1 MKEKASKKKS
11 RITKRTN
18 PNLIK
23 DMLHKKISRRD
34 FIKYSVYA
42 GLSIGAFA
50 LLKDLMFKKKS
61 EPKMSEQNLK
71 EGMKEAKFYEARGDT
86 VYCQLCPNQCILNN
100 NMTGVCRVRKNI
112 NGTLYTLVYGQVCA
126 AHNDPI
132 EKKPLF
138 HFLPGTRA
146 FSIATV
152 GCNMRCLN
160 CQNWSIS
167 QASPGDVE
175 TQHML
180 PGEVVQQAQ
189 LSNSKIIAYTYTEPT
204 IFYEFMYDTAKK
216 AHEEGLKNIVVSN
229 GYVNEKPL
237 RELSKVIDA
246 ANIDL
251 KGFDKD
257 VLMKLTGGNLT
268 DIKRSLKIYKEEGV
282 WLEITNLIVPSY
294 TDDLKKIE
302 EMCEWVK
309 KNLGEGV
316 PIHFS
321 RFHPQYK
328 LTNLPPTPV
337 KTLERA
343 QEIALKKGLKYVY
356 IGNVPGNEF
365 EDTYCPNCKK
375 RIIERKG
382 YLVEEPKIKD
392 GKCQFCGEEIEG
404 VWSF

>member
-1 MKEKASKKKS
+1 
-11 RITKRTN
+11 
-18 PNLIK
+18 
-23 DMLHKKISRRD
+23 
-34 FIKYSVYA
+34 
-42 GLSIGAFA
+42 
-50 LLKDLMFKKKS
+50 
-61 EPKMSEQNLK
+61 
-71 EGMKEAKFYEARGDT
+71 
-86 VYCQLCPNQCILNN
+86 
-100 NMTGVCRVRKNI
+100 
-112 NGTLYTLVYGQVCA
+112 
-126 AHNDPI
+126 
-132 EKKPLF
+132 
-138 HFLPGTRA
+138 
-146 FSIATV
+146 
-152 GCNMRCLN
+152 
-160 CQNWSIS
+160 
-167 QASPGDVE
+167 
-175 TQHML
+175 
-180 PGEVVQQAQ
+180 
-189 LSNSKIIAYTYTEPT
+189 
-204 IFYEFMYDTAKK
+204 MYDTAKK